1 MSDASTRASRRA
13 RSCFR
18 RSASGRPSGMPE
30 ELGDAP
36 IGGAGAGEGDA
47 GEAGSAI
54 GAREGVAREADDP
67 EKGAGAAGAAGAGAW
82 GVGGI
87 RGSSDGVGGNAG
99 ADRSMEKTAWHL
111 RQRTR
116 APWIGILS
124 SAIV

>member
-54 GAREGVAREADDP
+54 GAREGVAREPAHP
-67 EKGAGAAGAAGAGAW
+67 EKRPRAAGDGGAGARGAGGSRGGW
-82 GVGGI
+82 G
-87 RGSSDGVGGNAG
+87 GVGGNAG
-99 ADRSMEKTAWHL
+99 AGGSVEKTAWHL
-111 RQRTR
+111 RQ
-116 APWIGILS
+116 
-124 SAIV
+124 